1 MLTSFL
7 PVRHVSEFAADVR
20 QSLTKPGQRELPSK
34 YLYDEVGSALFETI
48 CVLPEYGLTRADAR
62 LMEKHAGEIVRRLP
76 SPIKV
81 AELGSGSGKKTRWIL
96 EALSQRQRTYYYP
109 IEISPSALAACA
121 KELGQIDL
129 VSVVGHE
136 QPYLEGL
143 RTVAEGRGEQDH
155 LLVLFL
161 GSTIGNFDR
170 HAGEEFLKET
180 REILQPGDA
189 LLLGTDLEKSVEL
202 QILAYDDPAGVTAA
216 FNLNLLA
223 RINRELGADF
233 DLCCFRHE
241 ARWNNVERRI
251 EMHLRSTRR
260 QTVHVPVASLRFMLN
275 EDETIWTESS
285 HKYKAEE
292 IPQMA
297 ERTGFRCD
305 GQWIDRQ
312 WPFAQNLLRCPRA
325 LPSADTPKRKPPAK
339 AADKSESSKALRS
352 DSSTSTSR
360 FLASSVRPVRACQ
373 PAAKSQKASMRQT
386 SRVAQVFCV
395 LSAGR
400 QTARICEP

>member
-1 MLTSFL
+1 MATPSLSL
-7 PVRHVSEFAADVR
+7 RHVSDFAADVR
-20 QSLTKPGQRELPSK
+20 ASLTKPGQRELPSK

-62 LMEKHAGEIVRRLP
+62 LLEKYAGEIVGRLP
-76 SPIKV
+76 SPIHV

-96 EALSQRQRTYYYP
+96 EALSRRQKTYYYP
-109 IEISPSALAACA
+109 IEISPSALAACE
-121 KELGQIDL
+121 KELGHIDL

-143 RTVAEGRGEQDH
+143 RTVAQGRGERDH

-170 HAGEEFLKET
+170 DAGEEFLNET

-189 LLLGTDLEKSVEL
+189 LLLGTDLEKSIEL
-202 QILAYDDPAGVTAA
+202 QLLAYDDPAGVTAA

-233 DLCCFRHE
+233 DLSSFRHQ
-241 ARWNNVERRI
+241 ARWNYADRRI
-251 EMHLRSTRR
+251 EMHLRSTCR
-260 QTVHVPVASLRFMLN
+260 QSARIPAANLRIVLN

-292 IPQMA
+292 VPEMA

-305 GQWIDRQ
+305 AQWIDDE
-312 WPFAQNLLRCPRA
+312 WSFAQNLLFA
-325 LPSADTPKRKPPAK
+325 
-339 AADKSESSKALRS
+339 E
-352 DSSTSTSR
+352 
-360 FLASSVRPVRACQ
+360 
-373 PAAKSQKASMRQT
+373 
-386 SRVAQVFCV
+386 
-395 LSAGR
+395 
-400 QTARICEP
+400 